1 LTALRVEGFPSL
13 IDGRELDRAAYTH
26 ITGSDGLLA
35 REHFYERGLARTVR
49 AHYSHYRSARH
60 FKAQIINED
69 AVADLLPQILR
80 HNNFFPETRARR
92 DPNSTGTHRRI
103 ICLPRGIHQRVV

>member
-1 LTALRVEGFPSL
+1 MTALRVEGFPSL

-35 REHFYERGLARTVR
+35 REHLDQRRLAGTVR
-49 AHYSHYRSARH
+49 AHYSDDRRPRH
-60 FKAQIINED
+60 LEGQVVDED

>member
-1 LTALRVEGFPSL
+1 MTALRVEGFPSL

-35 REHFYERGLARTVR
+35 REHLDQRRLAGTIR
-49 AHYSHYRSARH
+49 ADDTDDRRSRY
-60 FKAQIINED
+60 FKTQIINED